1 MKQQNI
7 EKIKSILKHWNPL
20 GNRKDSISD
29 LNNYETEVVD
39 IIFNLEIEYNFPEKS
54 ISKNQLSIIVK
65 EVLNQAFDLHLTR
78 SDCDDY
84 SIQIL
89 KILNE
94 K

>member
-1 MKQQNI
+1 MKQENI

-29 LNNYETEVVD
+29 LNDYETEALD
-39 IIFNLEIEYNFPEKS
+39 IIFNLEIDYDFPEKS
-54 ISKNQLSIIVK
+54 ISKNQLSIIIK
-65 EVLNQAFDLHLTR
+65 EVLNQAFNLHLTN
-78 SDCDDY
+78 SDCEDC
-84 SIQIL
+84 STQIL